1 MKDSALALCAT
12 HVKQFNLCI
21 YDIIKKITML
31 SNLSSS
37 LETLGHYFVFVGEI
51 IRSFFKRPSRVSQI
65 MAEIEHL
72 GVNSV
77 AIIFLSGSAMGM
89 IFALQMVTFLQP
101 FSVEIGVGAAVAI
114 ALAREL
120 GPVITTLMLIA
131 KNGSAMAAEIG
142 TMKVTEQ
149 IDAMESMSINIVHY
163 LVMPKV
169 AASFLVFPLLTLL
182 ADVVGALGSFVIAV
196 PLFNIDSAGYLD
208 YMFDFI
214 NPRDIIIG
222 LIKAAIMGVMIAT
235 ICCFNGLRT
244 TQGARGV
251 GDSATRAVVISSV
264 SIIVADYLMTTIMLP
279 FIYI

>member
-1 MKDSALALCAT
+1 
-12 HVKQFNLCI
+12 
-21 YDIIKKITML
+21 ML
-31 SNLSSS
+31 QNLSRS
-37 LETLGHYFVFVGEI
+37 LETLGLYFVFLGEI
-51 IRSFFKRPSRVSQI
+51 IRSFFRRPSRLPQI
-65 MAEIEHL
+65 LAEIEHL

-149 IDAMESMSINIVHY
+149 IDAMESMSINVVHY

-169 AASFLVFPLLTLL
+169 VASFLVFPILTLL
-182 ADVVGALGSFVIAV
+182 ADVVGAIGAFVIAIL
-196 PLFNIDSAGYLD
+196 LFNIDSAGYLD

-214 NPRDIIIG
+214 NPRDIYFG
-222 LIKAAIMGVMIAT
+222 LVKATVMGVMTAT
-235 ICCFNGLRT
+235 ICCFNGLMT

-264 SIIVADYLMTTIMLP
+264 SILVADYLLTTLMLP
-279 FIYI
+279 LIYV